1 MVVTIQKNIAAF
13 ERGDPYHKCGI
24 VILLVDGLTDRYLL
38 AMNEYTRRQA
48 YRKIVRAANANL
60 DLVAFWNEA
69 SSALA
74 DAVPHFLTPCW
85 FTLDPTSLLVTS
97 HYQTEVPELPAE
109 WLAHEYFADDFHKM
123 SDVARSEQGSSTLHE
138 ATGGNPS
145 LSAAWN
151 LYMRPYGADQELLV
165 ALRTRAGHSWGI
177 LGLYREPN
185 RPQFSSDERQFLR
198 ELSPLLAEGAR
209 RGLLLGEVTDPEG
222 PEAPGLVVL
231 TENWSI
237 ESLTPGTERWF
248 AELPDGDWEQGKLPP
263 SVLAVAGRALRVA
276 EEADL
281 SREPVFARVL
291 SRSGLWIVLHGA
303 TLLGD
308 GTRRI
313 AVIIEP
319 AHPGRIMPL
328 LMTTYGLTEREQDV
342 TRLILQ
348 GNSTAEIAE
357 RLVVSAHTVQQHLKN
372 IFDKV
377 GVRSRR
383 EMVGQVFFS
392 YYEPRLRDNERRTIS
407 GRPIRGGPMKQLTNT

>member
-1 MVVTIQKNIAAF
+1 
-13 ERGDPYHKCGI
+13 
-24 VILLVDGLTDRYLL
+24 
-38 AMNEYTRRQA
+38 MNEYTKRQA
-48 YRKIVRAANANL
+48 LKKIVRAASQNL
-60 DLVAFWNEA
+60 DLVGFWNEA
-69 SSALA
+69 SAALA
-74 DAVPHFLTPCW
+74 NAVPHFLTPCW

-138 ATGGNPS
+138 ATGGDPS

-165 ALRTRAGHSWGI
+165 ALRTRAGHTWGI

-185 RPQFSSDERQFLR
+185 CSLFSADEIQFLR
-198 ELSPLLAEGAR
+198 ELSPYLAEGAR
-209 RGLLLGEVTDPEG
+209 RGLLMGEATDPEG

-231 TENWSI
+231 TEDWRV

-248 AELPDGDWEQGKLPP
+248 SELPDGDWENGKLPP
-263 SVLAVAGRALRVA
+263 SVLAVAGRALRLA
-276 EEADL
+276 EEANL
-281 SREPVFARVL
+281 PSEAVFARVL

-303 TLLGD
+303 TLVGN
-308 GTRRI
+308 GTHRI

-319 AHPGRIMPL
+319 AHPARIMPL

-348 GNSTAEIAE
+348 GHSTTEIAA
-357 RLVVSAHTVQQHLKN
+357 RLVVSAHTVQQHLKS
-372 IFDKV
+372 IFDKT

-392 YYEPRLRDNERRTIS
+392 YYEPRLRDNERRTIA
-407 GRPIRGGPMKQLTNT
+407 GQPMRGGPMKQLTNT